1 MGRGPKHLS
10 PEKGANTK
18 EMVMGEQE
26 RFVEQQFIA
35 SEAAVALDK
44 MVAGL
49 GELEQIGLHAYVAT
63 HSDLIQASMMLARE
77 VILKY
82 YGLTDDPMT
91 EADMDDFVEYVVDE
105 VNR

>member
-49 GELEQIGLHAYVAT
+49 SELEQIGLHAYVAT

>member
-1 MGRGPKHLS
+1 
-10 PEKGANTK
+10 
-18 EMVMGEQE
+18 MGEQE
-26 RFVEQQFIA
+26 RFMEQRFIA
-35 SEAAVALDK
+35 SEAAAALDK
-44 MVAGL
+44 MIVSL
-49 GELEQIGLHAYVAT
+49 NEIEQIGLHAYVAT

-77 VILKY
+77 VILKC

>member
-1 MGRGPKHLS
+1 
-10 PEKGANTK
+10 
-18 EMVMGEQE
+18 MGEQE
-26 RFVEQQFIA
+26 YFANQRFIA
-35 SEAAVALDK
+35 SEAATALDR
-44 MVAGL
+44 MVIGL
-49 GELEQIGLHAYVAT
+49 SELEQIGLHAYVAT
-63 HSDLIQASMMLARE
+63 HSSLIQASMMLARE